1 MSLKR
6 KFETRDKIITECNK
20 KSSDKGVISPMG
32 VKIGSV
38 YTFIAQIILSYLVVL
53 LFLIVTLVIVGKA
66 PVLILI
72 TPPGMFLQLV
82 LMFYC
87 WLLLFAIPN
96 KPQILRKK
104 TSN

>member
-1 MSLKR
+1 VKQKASQKA
-6 KFETRDKIITECNK
+6 
-20 KSSDKGVISPMG
+20 VIEPMG

-38 YTFIAQIILSYLVVL
+38 YTFIAQVILSYLVVL
-53 LFLIVTLVIVGKA
+53 LFLIVTLVILGNA
-66 PVLILI
+66 PVLILV

-96 KPQILRKK
+96 KPQILRKQK
-104 TSN
+104 SN

>member
-1 MSLKR
+1 VKQKAS
-6 KFETRDKIITECNK
+6 E
-20 KSSDKGVISPMG
+20 KGVIEPMG

-38 YTFIAQIILSYLVVL
+38 YTFIAQVILSYLVVL
-53 LFLIVTLVIVGKA
+53 LFLIVTLIIVGKA

-96 KPQILRKK
+96 KPQILGKNKR
-104 TSN
+104 N